1 VLALRDSVPGGGLLG
16 HGRGRGRRPASMES
30 EVRQHVGICILERHT
45 VKAVLGLEVGAGAA
59 ESPWG
64 WAGRK
69 SIESQRRAVD
79 AMPAA
84 GRGN

>member
-1 VLALRDSVPGGGLLG
+1 
-16 HGRGRGRRPASMES
+16 MES
-30 EVRQHVGICILERHT
+30 EVRQHVGICIFDRHT
-45 VKAVLGLEVGAGAA
+45 VKAVLLSEVGAGAGAGAA
-59 ESPWG
+59 EGPWG

-84 GRGN
+84 GREN